1 MLMLKCYSSPS
12 HGCVIILNGTM
23 TGNIVGH
30 HRKGKVEHRRGKA
43 LPKNVITLKNSN
55 EILHILGVPNWLKYW
70 IKSRQDD
77 LFLH

>member
-1 MLMLKCYSSPS
+1 MLKCYSSPS

-23 TGNIVGH
+23 TGNIISH
-30 HRKGKVEHRRGKA
+30 NRKGKVEHRRGIV
-43 LPKNVITLKNSN
+43 LPKNFITLKNSN

>member
-43 LPKNVITLKNSN
+43 LPTNFISLQNRN